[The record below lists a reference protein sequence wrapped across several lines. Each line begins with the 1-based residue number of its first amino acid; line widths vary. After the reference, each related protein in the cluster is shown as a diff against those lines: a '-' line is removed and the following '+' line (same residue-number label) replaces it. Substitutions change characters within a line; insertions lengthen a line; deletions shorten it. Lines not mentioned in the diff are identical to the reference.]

1 MYCIALPNYSPFF
14 SSALLS
20 SPSSFSS
27 SSGSSVYLYSSANS
41 PLAIA
46 TTDGMMMHDGT
57 R

>member
-1 MYCIALPNYSPFF
+1 MKNVLPNYSPFF